1 MDATAEQVQAGHA
14 FYTRRSLTIYD
25 AAILGFFSRVAWKCP
40 ASRVLEHYDRHVT
53 ANHLDVGVGSGYFLD
68 HCRFPDERPRLGL
81 LDVNEP
87 CLEMTMCRVSR
98 YRPEV
103 YRANVLAPITI
114 EARKFDSLG
123 LNYLLHC
130 LPGTLESKGAVF
142 ENLASLITPGG
153 VVFGAT
159 LLHGDVNWNRL
170 ARQVMKRNNARG
182 IFSNVGDD
190 VDGLQRVLETHLV
203 DAAIEVVGCVALFS
217 GRVHDAAR
225 GRRDDERGKCT
236 PTGPGSPGG

>member
-1 MDATAEQVQAGHA
+1 MDATAEQVEAGHA
-14 FYTRRSLTIYD
+14 FYTRRSLTMYD
-25 AAILGFFSRVAWKCP
+25 PAILGFFSRVAWKCP

-81 LDVNEP
+81 MDVNEA

-103 YRANVLAPITI
+103 YRANVLAPIAF
-114 EARKFDSLG
+114 EARPFDSLA

-130 LPGTLESKGAVF
+130 LPGALDTKGAVF
-142 ENLASLITPGG
+142 ENLAPLVSPGG

-159 LLHGDVNWNRL
+159 LLHGGVHRNRL
-170 ARQVMKRNNARG
+170 ARHVMKRNNARG
-182 IFSNVGDD
+182 IFSNAGDD
-190 VDGLQRVLETHLV
+190 VDGLRLMLETHLV
-203 DAAIEVVGCVALFS
+203 DAVIEIVGCVALFS
-217 GRVHDAAR
+217 GRVHDAGAGPAR
-225 GRRDDERGKCT
+225 
-236 PTGPGSPGG
+236 